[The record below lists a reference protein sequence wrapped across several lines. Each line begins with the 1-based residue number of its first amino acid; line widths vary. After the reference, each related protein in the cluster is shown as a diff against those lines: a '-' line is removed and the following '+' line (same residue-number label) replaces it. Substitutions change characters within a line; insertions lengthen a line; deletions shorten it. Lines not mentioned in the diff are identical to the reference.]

1 MPSRGLDENRVW
13 RGGRGGRGVVACLRA
28 VGGVRRTASVV
39 VSGVLAG
46 VVVCGLGGCR
56 LDTKPGATSIF
67 QAFQEP
73 TPEEAARMA
82 IDRLDANNRYR
93 GTLLLS
99 GQPFASEPLYIQ
111 LFADNIKDAD
121 PGVRAVS
128 ARALGNHG
136 RPEQAPLLIEAL
148 KDSDALVRREAAR
161 ALQRLHDPEAITSL
175 LVAVRE
181 PDLDD
186 PEVPSE
192 ADPEVRVE
200 AATALGQYAEPK
212 VFEALVQ
219 SLADSRLAVNRAA
232 QNSLRVLTGQ
242 DFGLDRRGWLDW
254 SKANPDLFKGQAVYN
269 YPVFSREKSLI
280 EYIPFVP
287 QPPNEPTST
296 PLGMPLP
303 GPR

>member
-1 MPSRGLDENRVW
+1 MPSRGLKEI
-13 RGGRGGRGVVACLRA
+13 RGCADRREGER
-28 VGGVRRTASVV
+28 GGVRAIACALIAAASL
-39 VSGVLAG
+39 G
-46 VVVCGLGGCR
+46 GLSGCR

-128 ARALGNHG
+128 VRALGNHG
-136 RPEQAPLLIEAL
+136 RPEHAPLLIEAL
-148 KDSDALVRREAAR
+148 KDTDALVRREAAR
-161 ALQRLHDPEAITSL
+161 ALQRLHDPQAVAPL

-192 ADPEVRVE
+192 PDPEVRVE
-200 AATALGQYAEPK
+200 AAAALGQYAEPK

-254 SKANPDLFKGQAVYN
+254 AKDNSELFKGQAVYS